1 MQEHYV
7 DADTQV
13 AEEQGVTWMNFAL
26 NAQCKQRPAGT
37 RTSSRTGLP
46 SLAELKEKAN
56 IVIQQRQA
64 KEQEAAQGS
73 ESEDEEWGG
82 LISSE
87 VSSQQVDKAK

>member
-13 AEEQGVTWMNFAL
+13 AEDQGATWMNFAL

-46 SLAELKEKAN
+46 SLAELREKAT
-56 IVIQQRQA
+56 ILIQQRQ
-64 KEQEAAQGS
+64 EQEQQAAQGS
-73 ESEDEEWGG
+73 DSEDEEWVG
-82 LISSE
+82 LIS
-87 VSSQQVDKAK
+87 